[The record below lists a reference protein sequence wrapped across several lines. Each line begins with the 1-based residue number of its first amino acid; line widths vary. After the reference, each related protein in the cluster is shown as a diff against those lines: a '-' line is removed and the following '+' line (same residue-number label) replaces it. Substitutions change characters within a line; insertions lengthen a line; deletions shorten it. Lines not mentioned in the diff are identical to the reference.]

1 MQPPPRK
8 VKLTQEVRVHLLEQL
23 SGLQGKQQRDAELL
37 EDIRSYS
44 KQRAAIDREY
54 GQALQRL
61 ASQFVKRDWQRGRSE
76 ASDSRS
82 TVAVWKGVIEGTAH
96 AGQIRVTAS
105 ESYRALAAEAARTT
119 RLSKERMLKKGIER
133 LQKAQA
139 ELLETVKELDKAK
152 KQFTHLQ
159 RSSKVAKDKA
169 ADVEARLRKSD
180 RRIFHTKASL
190 QKLSAKFSA
199 RLAEHSRQLAGV
211 QNEYGFALVS
221 ATAHLEHYRQ
231 VELPAAMQGWLP
243 WGVRDAPRG
252 DAGSATF
259 PQALDGDLYERLRE
273 HLSAASRTEVET
285 CQATRDW
292 FQGVVEASAQV
303 CREQDLLLFLQDHT
317 AFALAPEQSFQLTG
331 VEEVCLLP
339 MGDDGASLEKE
350 ARRWATRVARDHKSK
365 AHSEEML
372 QRLETRRQQVAE
384 AEAATVERQMEEAKE
399 NIRKAEVSQVK
410 AEARLSLLRAAGL
423 DVDTW
428 LAGAMVGAGKEAP
441 AGLDPAEFDDY
452 EDSDEP
458 DEDDEPSPA
467 AHTYPYTCRVI
478 FGYQGCQADE
488 LSITQGEE
496 LEVIEDGDV
505 EEWVKAR
512 NKAGQVGYVPEK
524 YLLSLG
530 GESGAGA
537 GSPGL
542 SALHRQLSSIMA
554 TELVLEPGAWLVRAL
569 YDYEGQS
576 PEELSFPEGAI
587 IRVLPRAPDEVDDGF
602 WTGDFN
608 GRVGVFPSLVV
619 EELTG
624 GQGAA
629 GQELPSPS
637 PPPFS
642 PPGLVPRTSLAPSLS
657 PKTPLRGECQ
667 AGAGKGAGEAC
678 RDLGS
683 AARPFQVAGRMARAA
698 GRALQTWQPPASGR
712 SACPHHHPAEPLS
725 LTPSCTSADPVG
737 APVPPCSPKS
747 FTQVNCC
754 TPTGCCP
761 SSRGWCCPE
770 PRAGLSGG
778 RILPSAVCIP
788 IEHRASWQP
797 LYWGAQCHGHAPSHP
812 AFCLASPVH
821 PQCSPG
827 SPGGSALGPCLPP
840 GHLPAGRRG
849 QVGAVPQ

>member
-231 VELPAAMQGWLP
+231 VELPAAM
-243 WGVRDAPRG
+243 
-252 DAGSATF
+252 
-259 PQALDGDLYERLRE
+259 QALDGDLYERLRE

-657 PKTPLRGECQ
+657 PKTPLRG
-667 AGAGKGAGEAC
+667 C
-678 RDLGS
+678 RQDGTGS
-683 AARPFQVAGRMARAA
+683 GQSSPNLAATCLWPLRVPPPPP
-698 GRALQTWQPPASGR
+698 GRA
-712 SACPHHHPAEPLS
+712 
-725 LTPSCTSADPVG
+725 
-737 APVPPCSPKS
+737 
-747 FTQVNCC
+747 
-754 TPTGCCP
+754 
-761 SSRGWCCPE
+761 PE
-770 PRAGLSGG
+770 PDPELHFS
-778 RILPSAVCIP
+778 
-788 IEHRASWQP
+788 
-797 LYWGAQCHGHAPSHP
+797 
-812 AFCLASPVH
+812 
-821 PQCSPG
+821 
-827 SPGGSALGPCLPP
+827 
-840 GHLPAGRRG
+840 
-849 QVGAVPQ
+849 

>member
-76 ASDSRS
+76 AGDSRS
-82 TVAVWKGVIEGTAH
+82 AVAVWKGIIEGTAH
-96 AGQIRVTAS
+96 AGQVRVTAS
-105 ESYRALAAEAARTT
+105 ESYRALAAEAARTA

-159 RSSKVAKDKA
+159 RSSEVAKDKA

-199 RLAEHSRQLAGV
+199 RLAEHSRQLVGV

-221 ATAHLEHYRQ
+221 ATAHLEHYRR
-231 VELPAAMQGWLP
+231 VELPAAM
-243 WGVRDAPRG
+243 
-252 DAGSATF
+252 
-259 PQALDGDLYERLRE
+259 QALDGDLYERLRE

-285 CQATRDW
+285 CRATRDW
-292 FQGVVEASAQV
+292 FQGIAEASARV
-303 CREQDLLLFLQDHT
+303 CREQDLLLFLQDHP
-317 AFALAPEQSFQLTG
+317 AFTLAPEQRFQLTG

-339 MGDDGASLEKE
+339 PEDDKASLEKE
-350 ARRWATRVARDHKSK
+350 ARRWATRVARDHKNK
-365 AHSEEML
+365 AHSEEVL
-372 QRLETRRQQVAE
+372 QRLEARRQQVPE
-384 AEAATVERQMEEAKE
+384 VEAATVERQMEEARE
-399 NIRKAEVSQVK
+399 NIRKAEVSPPGQ
-410 AEARLSLLRAAGL
+410 RLWPG
-423 DVDTW
+423 
-428 LAGAMVGAGKEAP
+428 
-441 AGLDPAEFDDY
+441 
-452 EDSDEP
+452 
-458 DEDDEPSPA
+458 PA
-467 AHTYPYTCRVI
+467 ARTYPYTCRVI
-478 FGYQGCQADE
+478 FGYQGSQADE

-496 LEVIEDGDV
+496 LEVIEDGDA
-505 EEWVKAR
+505 EEWVKAQ

-530 GESGAGA
+530 GELGAGA
-537 GSPGL
+537 GPPGP
-542 SALHRQLSSIMA
+542 SALHRQLSNIMA
-554 TELVLEPGAWLVRAL
+554 AELVLEPGAWLVRAL

-587 IRVLPRAPDEVDDGF
+587 IRVLPRAPGEVDDGF
-602 WTGDFN
+602 WTGDFD

-642 PPGLVPRTSLAPSLS
+642 PPGLVPGTSLVPSSS
-657 PKTPLRGECQ
+657 PETPLG
-667 AGAGKGAGEAC
+667 GC
-678 RDLGS
+678 RQDGTGSGQSSPDL
-683 AARPFQVAGRMARAA
+683 AATRLRPLRAPPPPPS
-698 GRALQTWQPPASGR
+698 RA
-712 SACPHHHPAEPLS
+712 
-725 LTPSCTSADPVG
+725 
-737 APVPPCSPKS
+737 
-747 FTQVNCC
+747 
-754 TPTGCCP
+754 
-761 SSRGWCCPE
+761 PE
-770 PRAGLSGG
+770 PDPELHFS
-778 RILPSAVCIP
+778 
-788 IEHRASWQP
+788 
-797 LYWGAQCHGHAPSHP
+797 
-812 AFCLASPVH
+812 
-821 PQCSPG
+821 
-827 SPGGSALGPCLPP
+827 
-840 GHLPAGRRG
+840 
-849 QVGAVPQ
+849 

>member
-231 VELPAAMQGWLP
+231 VELPAAMQ
-243 WGVRDAPRG
+243 
-252 DAGSATF
+252 
-259 PQALDGDLYERLRE
+259 ALDGDLYERLRE
-273 HLSAASRTEVET
+273 HLSAASQTEVET

-303 CREQDLLLFLQDHT
+303 CREQDLLLFLQDHA

-372 QRLETRRQQVAE
+372 QRLETRRQQVPE

-657 PKTPLRGECQ
+657 PKTPLRG
-667 AGAGKGAGEAC
+667 C
-678 RDLGS
+678 RQDGTGS
-683 AARPFQVAGRMARAA
+683 GQSSSNLAATCLQPLRVPPPPP
-698 GRALQTWQPPASGR
+698 GRA
-712 SACPHHHPAEPLS
+712 
-725 LTPSCTSADPVG
+725 
-737 APVPPCSPKS
+737 
-747 FTQVNCC
+747 
-754 TPTGCCP
+754 
-761 SSRGWCCPE
+761 PE
-770 PRAGLSGG
+770 PDPELHFS
-778 RILPSAVCIP
+778 
-788 IEHRASWQP
+788 
-797 LYWGAQCHGHAPSHP
+797 
-812 AFCLASPVH
+812 
-821 PQCSPG
+821 
-827 SPGGSALGPCLPP
+827 
-840 GHLPAGRRG
+840 
-849 QVGAVPQ
+849 